1 MDSSGRVVR
10 HEEAIAAGFGMLDAV
25 ARYELLTARRQ
36 EAEMSSMVPELSD
49 NFHHGPTYLPTF
61 LPIYLS
67 TYLSIYLST
76 YLPIYL
82 PTYLSIYLSIYLP
95 IYLPIYLA
103 IYPI

>member
-1 MDSSGRVVR
+1 MR

>member
-1 MDSSGRVVR
+1 MR

-25 ARYELLTARRQ
+25 ARYELLTARGQ

-67 TYLSIYLST
+67 I

-82 PTYLSIYLSIYLP
+82 PTYLSTHLFIYLP
-95 IYLPIYLA
+95 IYLPTYLSTYLSSNLSNL
-103 IYPI
+103 I